1 MTTLSTL
8 TKTQTDLRPRPSLPT
23 PPLQAGDVLSRAE
36 FERRYKA
43 HPDIKRAE
51 LIEGIVYMPSP
62 VRLTQHAEPH
72 ANVMLW
78 LGTYKASTK
87 GIRLG
92 DNGTVRLDAEN
103 EVQPDAFLYLPERLG
118 GRTKVSVEDYLEGA
132 PELIVEIAAS
142 STSYDMHQKK
152 RVYARNG
159 VKEYLVFQ
167 VYEQKVDWFVW
178 REGTY
183 ESLTP
188 DEQGIWRSE
197 LFPGLWLNAAAFWND
212 DLATLLQV
220 LQHGLATPEHQS
232 FAANLL
238 TTKT

>member
-1 MTTLSTL
+1 MGAERSGRYFFRSTRNRNNMDTIVTATIAKAGSRPQTSSTL
-8 TKTQTDLRPRPSLPT
+8 
-23 PPLQAGDVLSRAE
+23 PPLQPGDVLSRAE

-43 HPDIKRAE
+43 HPEIKRAE

-72 ANVMLW
+72 ANVMFW

-132 PELIVEIAAS
+132 PELIVEIADS

-159 VKEYLVFQ
+159 VKEYLV
-167 VYEQKVDWFVW
+167 
-178 REGTY
+178 RG
-183 ESLTP
+183 ESGL
-188 DEQGIWRSE
+188 ICVARRSVRIAA
-197 LFPGLWLNAAAFWND
+197 PGRARDMA
-212 DLATLLQV
+212 Q
-220 LQHGLATPEHQS
+220 
-232 FAANLL
+232 
-238 TTKT
+238 